1 MSAATEKVNTLL
13 DSLFAAL
20 KTTRTADQREAI
32 WQAIEEARELGYQ
45 LGADIPRKSNARDLW
60 PANSLRHGEIL
71 PGVVA

>member
-13 DSLFAAL
+13 ESLFAAL

-71 PGVVA
+71 PGVMA